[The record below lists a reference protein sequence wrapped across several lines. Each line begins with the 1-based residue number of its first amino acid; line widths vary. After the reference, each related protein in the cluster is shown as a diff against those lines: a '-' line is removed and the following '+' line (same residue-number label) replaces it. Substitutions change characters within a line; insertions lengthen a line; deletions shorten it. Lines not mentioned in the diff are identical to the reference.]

1 MDSADFDALE
11 EKARARLSPAAYA
24 FAAAGADDEITA
36 ADNVAAWRR
45 LRLRPRMLN
54 DLTKI
59 DTGVEVLGRR
69 LETPIMVAPFGRH
82 KLFHP
87 EGEHATARGAA
98 AAGALFVLPTTSTV
112 SMEDVAAESD
122 AALASEA
129 SGQRGDFKVRA
140 HSASEDARERADDTR
155 PEPGS
160 TARAAPRWFQLYL
173 PPDRA
178 LAESLID
185 RAAAASFG
193 AIVLTVDQPVY
204 GSSPRA
210 ARAPLVPSPDI
221 RNANLPGQPIAQN
234 SYKPGYTGTVTSP
247 ATWRDL
253 EWLVQRS
260 KVDVVVKGV
269 LRGDDAVRCIEAG
282 AKAII
287 VSNHGGRHL
296 DSALATVD
304 ALAEV
309 ADAVHGRVELYVD
322 GGIRRGSDIVKA
334 LALGARAVLVA
345 RPVVW
350 GLALDGSEGVRA
362 VLDHLR
368 DELLRTMALCG
379 VARLDQLNRSIV
391 AGGRYLDT
399 F

>member
-1 MDSADFDALE
+1 LDSADFDALE

-54 DLTKI
+54 DLSKI
-59 DTGVEVLGRR
+59 DIGVEVLGRR

-87 EGEHATARGAA
+87 EGERATARGAA

-112 SMEDVAAESD
+112 SMEDVAAQSD

-129 SGQRGDFKVRA
+129 SGQRGDSKLRA
-140 HSASEDARERADDTR
+140 PDTR

-160 TARAAPRWFQLYL
+160 TARTSPRWFQLYL

-210 ARAPLVPSPDI
+210 ARAPLVPSPEI

-234 SYKPGYTGTVTSP
+234 AYKAGYTGTVTSP

-296 DSALATVD
+296 DSALATAD

-309 ADAVHGRVELYVD
+309 ADVVHGRAELYVD

-345 RPVVW
+345 RPVIW

-368 DELLRTMALCG
+368 TELLRTMALCG
-379 VARLDQLNRSIV
+379 VARLDQINRNIV
-391 AGGRYLDT
+391 AAGRYLDT

>member
-1 MDSADFDALE
+1 MYKDMAHCLRQTGAAPWSAREGDLDSADFDALE
-11 EKARARLSPAAYA
+11 DKARAKLSPAAYA
-24 FAAAGADDEITA
+24 FAAAGAEDEITT

-45 LRLRPRMLN
+45 LRLRPRVLN
-54 DLTKI
+54 DITRI
-59 DTGVEVLGRR
+59 DIGVSILGQRV
-69 LETPIMVAPFGRH
+69 ETPIMVAPFGRH

-87 EGEHATARGAA
+87 EGERATARGAA
-98 AAGALFVLPTTSTV
+98 AAGAVFVLPTTSTV
-112 SMEDVAAESD
+112 SIEDVAAE
-122 AALASEA
+122 
-129 SGQRGDFKVRA
+129 
-140 HSASEDARERADDTR
+140 
-155 PEPGS
+155 PS
-160 TARAAPRWFQLYL
+160 TAQRWFQLYL

-178 LAESLID
+178 LAENLID
-185 RAAAASFG
+185 RAAAASFS

-210 ARAPLVPSPDI
+210 ARAPLAPSPDI

-234 SYKPGYTGTVTSP
+234 AYKAGYTGTVTFP

-253 EWLVQRS
+253 EWLVRRS
-260 KVDVVVKGV
+260 SLDVLVKGV
-269 LRGDDAVRCIEAG
+269 LRGDDALRCVEAG
-282 AKAII
+282 AKGII

-296 DSALATVD
+296 DGALATAD

-309 ADAVHGRVELYVD
+309 ADAVHERVELYVD

-334 LALGARAVLVA
+334 LALGARAVMVA

-350 GLALDGSEGVRA
+350 GLALDGSEGVRM

-368 DELLRTMALCG
+368 TELLRTMALCG
-379 VARLDQLNRSIV
+379 VTRLEEVNRKLV
-391 AGGRYLDT
+391 AAGRYLDT

>member
-1 MDSADFDALE
+1 M
-11 EKARARLSPAAYA
+11 
-24 FAAAGADDEITA
+24 
-36 ADNVAAWRR
+36 
-45 LRLRPRMLN
+45 
-54 DLTKI
+54 
-59 DTGVEVLGRR
+59 
-69 LETPIMVAPFGRH
+69 
-82 KLFHP
+82 
-87 EGEHATARGAA
+87 
-98 AAGALFVLPTTSTV
+98 
-112 SMEDVAAESD
+112 
-122 AALASEA
+122 
-129 SGQRGDFKVRA
+129 
-140 HSASEDARERADDTR
+140 
-155 PEPGS
+155 
-160 TARAAPRWFQLYL
+160 

-193 AIVLTVDQPVY
+193 AIVLTVDRPVY